1 MDLKKICLGCMREKP
16 QASGKCPYCGFDTK
30 IYEYNNRWLPLEHI
44 ETEAATIPEGYWYY
58 ITSTYPKGIAVR
70 SAPTGESEQI
80 GRIPYG
86 TEFCVREYKGD
97 WGYTTVNGMT
107 GWIELNYAAML
118 KETKSESWYQIIS
131 TYKKGIAVRSEAT
144 GESTELCRVPY
155 GTVFYVEKT
164 DRNWGYTTINGITG
178 WIELSYAQAIEVGDT
193 EPYSEKEILIN

>member
-1 MDLKKICLGCMREKP
+1 
-16 QASGKCPYCGFDTK
+16 
-30 IYEYNNRWLPLEHI
+30 
-44 ETEAATIPEGYWYY
+44 
-58 ITSTYPKGIAVR
+58 
-70 SAPTGESEQI
+70 
-80 GRIPYG
+80 
-86 TEFCVREYKGD
+86 
-97 WGYTTVNGMT
+97 MT
-107 GWIELNYAAML
+107 GWIELSYAAML

-164 DRNWGYTTINGITG
+164 DRNWRYTTINGITG